1 MLARADLADERGSPP
16 IQDRG
21 VPVDGPRPRASGW
34 PRRGSPTQRGRN
46 GIAYIG
52 ASTMSGIAGG
62 VDFGAAAP
70 EPGLKFRRPEF
81 DRARER
87 DHDMVTDKK
96 VDFLIFP

>member
-1 MLARADLADERGSPP
+1 
-16 IQDRG
+16 
-21 VPVDGPRPRASGW
+21 
-34 PRRGSPTQRGRN
+34 
-46 GIAYIG
+46 
-52 ASTMSGIAGG
+52 MSGIAGG